1 MPPGGP
7 EPIAYVPRCRRMLI
21 RKENRNVLLLTT
33 VALCCVV
40 IAGTLAL
47 LEPVLGQSPERQVAD
62 SRPIEAVAPAPVRVV
77 GAPFVPNVNPRQR

>member
-1 MPPGGP
+1 MPPAGP
-7 EPIAYVPRCRRMLI
+7 EPIAHVTRCRRMLI